1 MTPIFFDT
9 WGWVA
14 IANKNDKHHKGV
26 FEFYKDYLL
35 SGGLSITSDYI
46 LSETFTLLKSRTNID
61 GVIQFGE
68 GIIQAISSSKI
79 ILENITPPRWREAWD
94 LLKKFRD
101 RPKISFCDFSSLVV
115 MRESGI
121 KEVLTN
127 DDHFEQVG
135 FGFKKLF

>member
-35 SGGLSITSDYI
+35 SGGVPITSDYI

-101 RPKISFCDFSSLVV
+101 KPKISFCDFSSFVV